1 MSIPS
6 INEGTLNQI
15 SELIKD
21 FITNR
26 DIDQLLGSSH
36 IENINPNGSKRD
48 RIFDALLKQ
57 QRQDKCANKV
67 IIFIENVL
75 NPSRYKDELLYQ
87 KEREEINSKII
98 FEGIEIGEDGKA
110 RRVTK
115 ARTVSE
121 ALNRS
126 RKIKRKIGELNIHSE
141 VVKFCEDEWLKDNY
155 FHAILEITKSVAEN
169 LRELSGYLTDGSEL
183 VDDCFGLGR
192 EIKPMLAFNSLQS
205 PSEQSEHKGFAN
217 FLKGFFSMYR
227 NPKAHNPRINED
239 TQLSEL
245 TEVLLIASIIHRKI
259 DKTFKTGL
267 K

>member
-1 MSIPS
+1 MSEK
-6 INEGTLNQI
+6 NNA
-15 SELIKD
+15 SERVYDFLLEKIK
-21 FITNR
+21 T
-26 DIDQLLGSSH
+26 
-36 IENINPNGSKRD
+36 
-48 RIFDALLKQ
+48 
-57 QRQDKCANKV
+57 
-67 IIFIENVL
+67 
-75 NPSRYKDELLYQ
+75 
-87 KEREEINSKII
+87 KEWEINSKII

-110 RRVTK
+110 RKVTK
-115 ARTVSE
+115 AKTVSE

-126 RKIKRKIGELNIHSE
+126 HKIKRKIGELNIHSE
-141 VVKFCEDEWLKDNY
+141 VIKFCEEEWLRDNY

-169 LRELSGYLTDGSEL
+169 LRNLSGYLTDGSEL

-245 TEVLLIASIIHRKI
+245 TEVLLIASIIFWI
-259 DKTFKTGL
+259 VTLPPPPDLTDIGYLTPSL
-267 K
+267 TP